1 MQNFK
6 AQLELGLLGNI
17 DSQCASFSRSF
28 SSLAASGRQSL
39 ATLGNYAGKTENALG
54 HIFNRGSALLG
65 SVGLGISG
73 KYVSSMQTRLTRLRL
88 QAEVSKKDIDKL
100 NDAIFKTAQQR
111 DINVDPSELLS
122 AVEKIVGKTGDIDFA
137 TRNLKNFAYAISATG
152 AAGENIGA
160 MGADLMEKFGIKEE
174 KEIIGTLGLLVN
186 QGKAGA
192 FELRDLATQGE
203 RVTAA
208 YASTGRQ
215 GKMAVA
221 EMGAMLQMARK
232 ATGGP
237 EQTATAL
244 EALIRNL
251 NDPQK
256 RKMLTEAGIKITDPN
271 DPKRLRSIIEISK
284 DLIKVTK
291 GDASKIGRVIDQEG
305 IRALTAMLIEYNQ
318 TGGFKSVDSFL
329 NTSSDPQKL
338 LDDSKEIA
346 QTLDSAMMSL
356 RSAFNYFASSNLA
369 VPVQK
374 LADAINSLSPEQL
387 QQYLDY
393 AKYGAAALGTIWLGS
408 KAMRIA
414 GGLLG
419 KSGGVGNAIGGLAS
433 FTAGNPM
440 PVWVVNSGGLSLS
453 GNTSRFKRHANIG
466 DTLTEN
472 ANGALLANSMK
483 LLGRIGGLGAIGF
496 GAVEALTADN
506 ANEMGKGIGTSIGG
520 AVGMLGG
527 PIGVAIGTYLG
538 RSIGGYIGDRVTDY
552 EKAETSEDKAK
563 VIGKTMG
570 NSTGWLFG
578 GGLGS
583 ELYGRYNEAA
593 AGWIGK
599 LFDNMRS
606 SDEAKAKREK
616 EQHITQ
622 NTIHFTIDRDGTP
635 HLERQE
641 GNLEQ
646 TKFDVD
652 VGYTRMYGYE
662 A

>member
-1 MQNFK
+1 MQTYK

-17 DSQCASFSRSF
+17 DSQCARFSQSFSG
-28 SSLAASGRQSL
+28 LAASGRQSL

-65 SVGLGISG
+65 SAGLGISG
-73 KYVSSMQTRLTRLRL
+73 KYVSNIQTRLTRLRL
-88 QAEVSKKDIDKL
+88 QAEVSKEEMEKL
-100 NDAIFKTAQQR
+100 NKAIFETAQKR
-111 DINVDPSELLS
+111 DINIDPGELLS

-174 KEIIGTLGLLVN
+174 KEIISTLGLLVN

-256 RKMLTEAGIKITDPN
+256 RRELQEAGIQVTDPN

-284 DLIKVTK
+284 DLIRVTK
-291 GDASKIGRVIDQEG
+291 GDSSKIGNVIDQEG

-318 TGGFKSVDSFL
+318 TGGFKSVDNFL
-329 NTSSDPQKL
+329 KTSSDPKKL

-356 RSAFNYFASSNLA
+356 RSAFNYFATSNLA
-369 VPVQK
+369 VPVQQ
-374 LADAINSLSPEQL
+374 LADALNSLSPQEL
-387 QQYLDY
+387 QQYLEY
-393 AKYGAAALGTIWLGS
+393 AKTGAVALGSLWLGA
-408 KAMRIA
+408 KAMRIGA
-414 GGLLG
+414 GLLG
-419 KSGGVGNAIGGLAS
+419 KTGSVGGTISGLAS
-433 FTAGNPM
+433 FTKSTPM
-440 PVWVVNSGGLSLS
+440 PVWVVNNTSGFGGLNKA
-453 GNTSRFKRHANIG
+453 GIKNIG
-466 DTLTEN
+466 
-472 ANGALLANSMK
+472 GGLLANSARA
-483 LLGRIGGLGAIGF
+483 LGRLGTAGAIGYGIYETF
-496 GAVEALTADN
+496 TAEN
-506 ANEMGKGIGTSIGG
+506 AREMGQGIGTSIGA
-520 AVGMLGG
+520 AVGSLGG
-527 PIGVAIGTYLG
+527 PIGTAIGTVLG
-538 RSIGGYIGDRVTDY
+538 RKIGGYVGDRVSDY
-552 EKAETSEDKAK
+552 RKAETNEDKAK
-563 VIGKTMG
+563 VMGKTVG
-570 NSTGWLFG
+570 NSVGWMFG
-578 GGLGS
+578 GKLGS
-583 ELYGRYNEAA
+583 EVLGHYNEAA
-593 AGWIGK
+593 AGWIGS
-599 LFDNMRS
+599 LFDNVHNS
-606 SDEAKAKREK
+606 TEAKAKK
-616 EQHITQ
+616 EAAQHITQ